1 VIRVA
6 VGLGY
11 EIGVVDV
18 RTDGETYDDSP
29 RKDNEVCE
37 DLGQFEEPR
46 VLVYLL
52 PPPVIP
58 THPFLSLPF

>member
-1 VIRVA
+1 MRVA
-6 VGLGY
+6 VGLRY

-18 RTDGETYDDSP
+18 RAGGETHDDSP
-29 RKDNEVCE
+29 RKDDEVCE

-46 VLVYLL
+46 VLVSLL
-52 PPPVIP
+52 PLPLIP